1 MHSTAGGLRRND
13 TPHWTKDLK
22 KARRPINARAET
34 VATSPM
40 FNQAFAARRCLVPV
54 DAWYEWQVTPN
65 GKRPFAFA

>member
-1 MHSTAGGLRRND
+1 MIHSTAGGLRRND

-54 DAWYEWQVTPN
+54 DAW
-65 GKRPFAFA
+65 